1 MTNLNSFNMIV
12 TKNEKQA
19 MSLQVTDGLTVT
31 VLPDSN
37 HEFLMSTQEV
47 AKGYGLSPNT
57 LRSHV
62 SQNKNELIEGK
73 HFYKAVQILNT
84 LPQGAQ
90 PHQTFWTKR
99 GIVRLGF
106 FIKTE
111 RAKQFRDWAEE
122 LVLNVIG
129 HKVPALPEAPK
140 RNHNRLTQERIID
153 ILADVCRIDD
163 RELRLSLTAKIMGGQ
178 Q

>member
-1 MTNLNSFNMIV
+1 MHV
-12 TKNEKQA
+12 EKNEKQA

-47 AKGYGLSPNT
+47 AKGYGLHPST

-62 SQNKNELIEGK
+62 SLNKDELIEGR
-73 HFYKAVQILNT
+73 HFYKAVEILDT
-84 LPQGAQ
+84 LPKGLQ
-90 PHQTFWTKR
+90 PHQTLWTKR

-111 RAKQFRDWAEE
+111 RAKLFRDWAEE
-122 LVLNVIG
+122 LVLNVMG
-129 HKVPALPEAPK
+129 HKVPALPDPIR
-140 RNHNRLTQERIID
+140 RNHNRLTQDRIID

-163 RELRLSLTAKIMGGQ
+163 RDLRLSLTAKIMGGQ
-178 Q
+178 QPC

>member
-1 MTNLNSFNMIV
+1 MRDVM
-12 TKNEKQA
+12 NEKQTL
-19 MSLQVTDGLTVT
+19 MLQVTDGLSVA
-31 VLPDSN
+31 VLPDTS
-37 HEFLMSTQEV
+37 HEFFMSTREV
-47 AKGYGLSPNT
+47 AKGYGLTPNT

-62 SQNKNELIEGK
+62 SLNKDELIEGK
-73 HFYKAVQILNT
+73 HFYKAVEIFNT
-84 LPQGAQ
+84 LPKGAQ

-122 LVLNVIG
+122 LVLNVMG
-129 HKVPALPEAPK
+129 HKVPALPEAPR

-163 RELRLSLTAKIMGGQ
+163 RDLRLSLTAKIMGGQ
-178 Q
+178 H